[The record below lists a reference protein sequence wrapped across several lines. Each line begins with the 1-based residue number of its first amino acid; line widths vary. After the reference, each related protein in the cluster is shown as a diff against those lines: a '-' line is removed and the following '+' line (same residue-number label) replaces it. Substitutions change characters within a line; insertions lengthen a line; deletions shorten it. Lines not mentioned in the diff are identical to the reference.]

1 MVVGGRGGGCFL
13 VLDTL
18 PLNIESRLWR
28 WREREREELGES
40 GERRG
45 EMREKEKGR

>member
-1 MVVGGRGGGCFL
+1 MVVGGRGGGFL

-28 WREREREELGES
+28 SREREREELGES
-40 GERRG
+40 KERRG
-45 EMREKEKGR
+45 EMREEEKGG